1 MTEEVSVTEVEVFKK
16 RASEILDNFC
26 KEWHHSFYND
36 KIYFDEAKI
45 AFPSAN
51 VYTWNVIAVNV
62 STLKKMAIVV
72 TGNFEKADFIEHVYT
87 ISVTVDSERVRDFKK
102 DDFNPLE
109 LRDNFHTFYTSVL
122 NYKEV
127 DKYAYGLHFVF
138 DEEAKVLSAR
148 TTFTIY
154 KDNEACRADQFVYHV
169 SDLDVL
175 RGYNLVRTG
184 VINYRN
190 FKFLWEYTNIRI
202 VMNEGVFFN
211 AYKLYAVNV
220 ERYHSLLQ
228 MERI

>member
-1 MTEEVSVTEVEVFKK
+1 MTEEICATEVGVFKK

-26 KEWHHSFYND
+26 KEWKHSFYND
-36 KIYFDEAKI
+36 KIYFDEYQLD
-45 AFPSAN
+45 FPSAG
-51 VYTWNVIAVNV
+51 VYTWKVIAVNV

-72 TGNFEKADFIEHVYT
+72 KGNLGNADSLQHVYT
-87 ISVTVDSERVRDFKK
+87 ISVAVDGERVRDFKK

-109 LRDNFHTFYTSVL
+109 LRDKFHTFYTSIL

-127 DKYAYGLHFVF
+127 DKHAYGLYLVF
-138 DEEAKVLSAR
+138 DEDAKILSAN

-154 KDNEACRADQFVYHV
+154 KNDEACRADHFVYHV

-175 RGYNLVRTG
+175 IGYNLVHTDI
-184 VINYRN
+184 INYRN
-190 FKFLWEYTNIRI
+190 FTFLWNHTNIRI

-211 AYKLYAVNV
+211 AYKLYTEHI